1 MDVEREDSRSVSHE
15 KRKIGKVSIF
25 EQSIIFISIF
35 KSATLPGER
44 KREREIR
51 LHSLH
56 FGPLLGGEWQ
66 LY

>member
-35 KSATLPGER
+35 KSATLPGEG
-44 KREREIR
+44 KRERER
-51 LHSLH
+51 
-56 FGPLLGGEWQ
+56 ERERD
-66 LY
+66 